1 MINEIGLSVAFTLI
15 SAYQASHILY
25 HECPEILWILIWVLQ
40 INFSE
45 KANSPMQNNR
55 YGLYTAKAVSLCSSA
70 QFAVLIKGR
79 VIGSADIQSLNKK
92 LVINFAASF
101 QAVCA

>member
-1 MINEIGLSVAFTLI
+1 
-15 SAYQASHILY
+15 
-25 HECPEILWILIWVLQ
+25 
-40 INFSE
+40 
-45 KANSPMQNNR
+45 MQNNR

-101 QAVCA
+101 QDVCA